1 MTDDLKARVSNALS
15 SVQNPRVGKDVVT
28 AGMVEDFQVD
38 DDGRVSFTFLLDRMD
53 PATLVRQMRSAVRA
67 VDGVSDVKVKVQEP
81 TGTGVEGGPPGGA
94 NAPVRAAPPPP
105 PSQPIELPG
114 LGQIIA
120 VSSGKGGVGKSTV
133 AANLSVALAQSGLR
147 VGIMDADIYGPN
159 IPRMF
164 GVTEQPPVRNQRI
177 IPLEA
182 HGVKLISLGLM
193 IERDAPA
200 IWRGPIIM
208 KILQQFLRD
217 VDWGELD
224 YFLVDLPPGT
234 GDAQLSLV
242 QSAQVR
248 TSIIVTTPQEVS
260 VGDGLRGAKMFERV
274 GVPVLGII
282 ENMSF
287 FETPSGE
294 RIEIFSSGGG
304 QRLADEL
311 GVPLLAQI
319 PLQAGMTEHADEGKP
334 IVIAEPQSPASM
346 VLQEIAKLV
355 RSKVAGKGAS
365 LPVITG

>member
-1 MTDDLKARVSNALS
+1 MTDDLNTRVSHALGN
-15 SVQNPRVGKDVVT
+15 VQNPRVGKDVVT
-28 AGMVEDFQVD
+28 AGMIQDLQVD
-38 DDGRVSFTFLLDRMD
+38 DGGRVSLTFLLDRTD
-53 PATLVRQMRSAVRA
+53 PATLVRQMRSAVRG

-81 TGTGVEGGPPGGA
+81 TAAQGGPPGGA
-94 NAPVRAAPPPP
+94 PAAQGRVVPPPP
-105 PSQPIELPG
+105 QPIDLPG
-114 LGQIIA
+114 LGHIIA

-133 AANLSVALAQSGLR
+133 AANLSVVLAQTGLR

-177 IPLEA
+177 IPIEA

-200 IWRGPIIM
+200 IWRGPIIT

-248 TSIIVTTPQEVS
+248 TAIIVTTPQEVS

-304 QRLADEL
+304 QRLAEEL
-311 GVPLLAQI
+311 GVPLVGQI

-334 IVIAEPQSPASM
+334 IVIAEPESPASM
-346 VLQEIAKLV
+346 VFQEIAKVV
-355 RSKVAGKGAS
+355 RSKVAGKGVS